1 MSKTYGYIRVSS
13 TYQNEERQLIALCG
27 LNIPENQ
34 IYTDKQSGKDF
45 DRPAYDEE
53 SITSRFEGYMHD
65 IMREYSMMADMK
77 GCANI
82 VYCDDWK
89 SIQHDDGMGWGIF
102 IKMELLTALP
112 KGIGKTT
119 TDEQVIKIG
128 IDICSALAFCEKR
141 NLIHRDIKLQN
152 IFVAPDGMYKRKRQ
166 TDLETGLALASP
178 QTNAVETVFS
188 LHPPCTKAERC
199 AERGRTPS
207 SDHALPA

>member
-1 MSKTYGYIRVSS
+1 
-13 TYQNEERQLIALCG
+13 
-27 LNIPENQ
+27 
-34 IYTDKQSGKDF
+34 
-45 DRPAYDEE
+45 
-53 SITSRFEGYMHD
+53 
-65 IMREYSMMADMK
+65 MK

-166 TDLETGLALASP
+166 TDVETGLALARP
-178 QTNAVETVFS
+178 RTNAAEIVFS
-188 LHPPCTKAERC
+188 LHPLCTKAERC

-207 SDHALPA
+207 SDHALLASAPR